1 MKKTQLLFVI
11 CFIIC
16 SVSQAQK
23 VQNNLEKLPNSIYT
37 FNYFSENPF
46 DNFWTQK
53 KVQFP
58 SYDFVYV
65 NFDDLNNNAFS
76 IRLKDV
82 WKKPSRFIY
91 DDYAKYNRDYFLKD
105 FFLKHDP
112 TRWNGPPH
120 RQ

>member
-1 MKKTQLLFVI
+1 MKKAALTILLCFVI
-11 CFIIC
+11 YGITH
-16 SVSQAQK
+16 AQK
-23 VQNNLEKLPNSIYT
+23 LQNEIEKVPTSIYT

-53 KVQFP
+53 KFQFP

-65 NFDDLNNNAFS
+65 NFDDLNNNTFS

-82 WKKPSRFIY
+82 WKKPSQFIY

-112 TRWNGPPH
+112 TRWNMPPH